1 MRVYGDAQKA
11 AEGCALQIAEWLAEA
26 ASGKGLTSM
35 AVSGGNTPRM
45 MFKTLSTINLP
56 WERVHVFQVDERG
69 VAPDD
74 EQSNYRMV
82 RESLIQP
89 AAIPEQNV
97 HRMFGEMDAEKAADA
112 YSDEVRRFFGGPPR
126 FDVVQCGV
134 GDDGHTA
141 SLFPGDGLVED
152 RRGIAAGVWVAS
164 KKQWRITLL
173 PGAILGGLHV
183 CVLVSGGDK
192 AEAARRALDGEINLR
207 ETPAQLLRDGEWFV
221 DEAAAGLVRRR

>member
-11 AEGCALQIAEWLAEA
+11 AEGCGVQIAEWLAEVVSERGV
-26 ASGKGLTSM
+26 ASL
-35 AVSGGNTPRM
+35 AVSGGSTPRL
-45 MFKTLSTINLP
+45 MFKVLVSLKLP
-56 WERVHVFQVDERG
+56 WGKIHLFQVDERG

-74 EQSNYRMV
+74 EQSNYGMM
-82 RESLIQP
+82 RENLVEP
-89 AAIPEQNV
+89 AGIPEQNV
-97 HRMFGEMDAEKAADA
+97 HRMLGEMEAVEAAALYAE
-112 YSDEVRRFFGGPPR
+112 EVRQFFGGAAR

-152 RRGIAAGVWVAS
+152 RKGTVAGVWVPK

-173 PGAILGGLHV
+173 PGPIMGSSHL
-183 CVLVSGGDK
+183 CVLASGAGK
-192 AEAARRALDGEINLR
+192 AEAVRRALQGELNVR

-221 DEAAAGLVRRR
+221 DEAAVSRQS